1 MRGGVRVVWH
11 CVCLSTTEK
20 AYHAAIRM
28 MEQYGKAPVVY
39 PTGTG
44 KSCIVFKLI
53 EDNSEKVVIWLY

>member
-1 MRGGVRVVWH
+1 
-11 CVCLSTTEK
+11 
-20 AYHAAIRM
+20 M